1 TASEAAK
8 FGVNVWYLI
17 PVSDEM
23 KEKLTA
29 VDGIAA
35 GGEGFGAQGGDGK
48 ITFTSDKAQTVR
60 VFTAAGAA
68 VAAKFVE
75 AGETVTF
82 ELVPG
87 IYIVNGKKI
96 AVK

>member
-1 TASEAAK
+1 
-8 FGVNVWYLI
+8 
-17 PVSDEM
+17 M
-23 KEKLTA
+23 KGRLTA
-29 VDGIAA
+29 VDDIAA
-35 GGEGFGAQGGDGK
+35 AGAGFGAQGGDGK

-60 VFTAAGAA
+60 VYNAAGAT

-87 IYIVNGKKI
+87 IYIVNGNKV

>member
-1 TASEAAK
+1 
-8 FGVNVWYLI
+8 NVWYLI

-35 GGEGFGAQGGDGK
+35 GGEGFGVQSAEGG
-48 ITFTSDKAQTVR
+48 ISFTADKAQTLR
-60 VFTAAGAA
+60 VVSASGAV
-68 VAAKFVE
+68 VALQKVE
-75 AGETVTF
+75 AGETVSIQ
-82 ELVPG
+82 LVPG